1 MTRTTIALVAV
12 TASLSPL
19 FAQEKPV
26 PKDSLRL
33 SISGCAHGR
42 VFTVGRDPNHESR
55 GYELEEGM
63 KLRLEGPKDVLNEIK
78 KNEHLMVDIVGIMKQ
93 SEAVQPGVGLAGGRV
108 RVTPVMPA
116 GRSTAGS
123 PGPRVPV
130 VDVESV
136 RLLTSSCPKR

>member
-1 MTRTTIALVAV
+1 MFA
-12 TASLSPL
+12 ASSSLL
-19 FAQEKPV
+19 LAQERTV
-26 PKDSLRL
+26 PKDSTRL
-33 SISGCAHGR
+33 SIAGCAHGR

-123 PGPRVPV
+123 PGPQVPV